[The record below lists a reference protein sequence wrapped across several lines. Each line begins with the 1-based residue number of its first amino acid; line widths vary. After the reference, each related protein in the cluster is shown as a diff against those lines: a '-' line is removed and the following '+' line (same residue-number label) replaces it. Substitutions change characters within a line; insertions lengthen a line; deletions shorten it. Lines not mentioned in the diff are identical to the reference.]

1 MTQKNAEVMQE
12 RNKIRIETIR
22 KDKSILKITS
32 RSTVE
37 SHVGELKID
46 IQVSTSLPKFPLVS
60 MFVRHTTCKQ
70 KVMTNR

>member
-1 MTQKNAEVMQE
+1 MQE

-37 SHVGELKID
+37 SHDGELKID

-70 KVMTNR
+70 NVMTNR

>member
-1 MTQKNAEVMQE
+1 MQE

-37 SHVGELKID
+37 SHDGELKID
-46 IQVSTSLPKFPLVS
+46 IQVSELTEISIGKY
-60 MFVRHTTCKQ
+60 VRSSHN
-70 KVMTNR
+70 M

>member
-1 MTQKNAEVMQE
+1 MQE

-60 MFVRHTTCKQ
+60 MFVRQTTCKQ

>member
-1 MTQKNAEVMQE
+1 MQE

-37 SHVGELKID
+37 SHDGELKID
-46 IQVSTSLPKFPLVS
+46 IQVSTSLPKLPLVS

>member
-1 MTQKNAEVMQE
+1 MQE

-37 SHVGELKID
+37 SHDGELNID

-60 MFVRHTTCKQ
+60 MFVRHTTWKQ
-70 KVMTNR
+70 KVLTNR